1 MTTPQRPR
9 ALIAGGSLSGL
20 FAATTLRAFDWEVAV
35 FERSADALD
44 SRGGGIVLQPD
55 ALAALRFAGVGH
67 TDALGV
73 RLALL
78 ARLQDLIVTR
88 RTLDFLSHAP
98 VRSLRIESL
107 GKP

>member
-1 MTTPQRPR
+1 MSPR
-9 ALIAGGSLSGL
+9 ALVIGGSLGGL
-20 FAATTLRAFDWEVAV
+20 LAANTLKTIGWRVDV
-35 FERSADALD
+35 FERSPHALD